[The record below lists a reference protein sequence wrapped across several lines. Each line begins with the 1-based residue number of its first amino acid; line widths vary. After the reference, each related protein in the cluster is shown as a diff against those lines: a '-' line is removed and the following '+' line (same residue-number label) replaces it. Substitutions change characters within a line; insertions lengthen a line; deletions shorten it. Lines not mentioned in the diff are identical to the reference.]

1 MAVFDWAESPGTSCE
16 WQPRVL
22 ATQFGDGYEQSQPD
36 GLNAVKQVW
45 DVVID
50 AASAEAA
57 SEIEDFITPG
67 LGWERFDWTPP
78 RQTVALRFKCTAFSS
93 SLGAQVGEHS
103 LRLRFEQVFEP

>member
-1 MAVFDWAESPGTSCE
+1 MPVFDWAESPGTSGE

-22 ATQFGDGYEQSQPD
+22 ATQFGDGYEQRQAD

-50 AASAEAA
+50 AASTAAA
-57 SEIEDFITPG
+57 SAIEAFIRPG
-67 LGWERFDWTPP
+67 MGWQTFDWTPP
-78 RQTVALRFKCTAFSS
+78 RQTVALKWKCTAFSS
-93 SLGAQVGEHS
+93 ALTDVVGEHD